1 MSEALVIFKS
11 VNEDAEQE
19 KLLQRLVQSK
29 ERISL
34 KDKYE
39 RLITLDVVSS
49 NGTSLICHFTEEAA
63 MNLPGN
69 ELFTGSFQFGGDK
82 YIFETRP
89 TAQGSVVMVA
99 LLNLFHLQKRRNY
112 RYVLPTD
119 YPAAFAL
126 AFVNETACQVHCHL
140 IDLSTEGCAVE
151 VTHDALSC
159 NLEDEVKAY
168 VHLGDREPILVQG
181 LIKNIRLKSDNS
193 LVLGVKFNHM
203 AAASE
208 DKIISSITD
217 LQREIYLRKSA

>member
-11 VNEDAEQE
+11 INNSAAQE
-19 KLLQRLVQSK
+19 GLLQRLVQSK
-29 ERISL
+29 ERITL
-34 KDKYE
+34 KDKYD
-39 RLITLDVVSS
+39 RFIVLDVVSANS
-49 NGTSLICHFTEEAA
+49 TSLICHFTEEAS

-69 ELFTGSFQFGGDK
+69 ELFMGSFQFGGDK

-89 TAQGSVVMVA
+89 VAQGSVVMVT

-112 RYVLPTD
+112 RYVLPAD

-126 AFVNETACQVHCHL
+126 SFVNETACQVHCRL
-140 IDLSTEGCAVE
+140 LDLSTEGCAVE
-151 VTHDALSC
+151 VDHAALSC
-159 NLEDEVKAY
+159 NLEDEVRAY

-193 LVLGVKFNHM
+193 LVLGVKFNHL

-217 LQREIYLRKSA
+217 LQREIYFRKSA

>member
-11 VNEDAEQE
+11 INDSAEQE
-19 KLLQRLVQSK
+19 KLLQRLLQSK
-29 ERISL
+29 ECITL
-34 KDKYE
+34 KDKYD
-39 RLITLDVVSS
+39 RLIILKAVTT
-49 NGTSLICHFTEEAA
+49 NGTSLTCEFSEEAA
-63 MNLPGN
+63 MNLPGT
-69 ELFTGSFQFGGDK
+69 ELFMGSFQFGGDK

-89 TAQGSVVMVA
+89 VA
-99 LLNLFHLQKRRNY
+99 HGKEVIVSLLNLFHLQKRLNY
-112 RYVLPTD
+112 RYVLPSD

-126 AFVNETACQVHCHL
+126 SFVNETACQVHCRL
-140 IDLSTEGCAVE
+140 LDLSTEGCAVE

-159 NLEDEVKAY
+159 NLEDEIKAF

-208 DKIISSITD
+208 DKIVSSITD
-217 LQREIYLRKSA
+217 LQREVYFRKAA